1 MSDTKSLAGDY
12 EPFHEKIR
20 EQHSR
25 VDPCFMT
32 GKGCV
37 YRDAIDRALRDRSQG
52 KGSSGF
58 MVMPFRQNLEVFYR
72 NTLSPYFEAFYGD
85 KDQPLS
91 ILHRADQVRRP
102 GIIICEGICKRIQ
115 ESDFIVVDISIPN
128 DNVFYE
134 LGLAYGIGQKILIIR
149 HVKSE
154 FGQRIASYLG
164 CPHYAYKDLDPLD
177 FAATQY
183 IWRRQPLDR
192 VSDPDK
198 LLLLYEDLLGADPY
212 EKDPPDNPK
221 LRDISL
227 SFKSHVKS
235 SIGLAIEQICLS
247 IPESGHSEAT
257 PDRHSVIASYRK
269 IIEKLKKPEEI
280 EPSRTSFRDIRSLVD
295 FCYCMVVRTGREV
308 HPMSYFWLGY
318 AHALGKNVVPIT
330 IVDERPEPPEVSID
344 DLAFD
349 IRAQRHM
356 TFVLQ
361 NPYLLETQISSTLSD
376 MIYADFSEWSRKRFW
391 DKMLG
396 KRGEVSIFTGAL
408 HHESINREVVGDWDL
423 RAASELTS
431 YFSRQQYRAKIET
444 PIYSIEYAQAADPEL
459 TREAYIEQLRS
470 MMKGKNC
477 ILIASPDVNP
487 LTEIVLGKMYDVA
500 DASLFQAPL
509 NLDHNPRAMVVVKQ
523 TEREAQSIQ
532 RAFYLEET
540 REARDGKS
548 ARGFRSRLI
557 RGKTLLKDFLSQQV
571 TERRESFEVYAH
583 LAIVPNP
590 FEDDNREEKH
600 YIVVL
605 NGVSGPATFALTHVL
620 TGKVNEEFVSYSG
633 FSPEAQSEDVLNQI
647 LGHVQLDNFR
657 GLECIVRIRVG
668 LAEASASGLAQTGNM
683 FDWRQILGW
692 ELQEEVWD
700 PNRKIRSL

>member
-1 MSDTKSLAGDY
+1 MSDTKSFAGDY
-12 EPFHEKIR
+12 KPFHDKIR

-37 YRDAIDRALRDRSQG
+37 YRDAIDRALRERSQG
-52 KGSSGF
+52 NSSSGF
-58 MVMPFRQNLEVFYR
+58 MVMPFRENLEVFYR
-72 NTLSPYFEAFYGD
+72 NTLSPYFEAFYGGG
-85 KDQPLS
+85 DQTQS

-115 ESDFIVVDISIPN
+115 ESDFIVVDISVPN

-149 HVKSE
+149 HVRSD
-154 FGQRIASYLG
+154 FGEKKAAYLG
-164 CPHYAYKDLDPLD
+164 CPIYAYKDLDPLD
-177 FAATQY
+177 FTATQFL
-183 IWRRQPLDR
+183 WRRQPLNR
-192 VSDPDK
+192 VANPDK
-198 LLLLYEDLLGADPY
+198 LLLLYEHLFTTDPY
-212 EKDPPDNPK
+212 EKAPPDNPK
-221 LRDISL
+221 QRDISL
-227 SFKSHVKS
+227 SFISHVKS
-235 SIGLAIEQICLS
+235 SIGLAIEQICRG
-247 IPESGHSEAT
+247 IPESGYSAAK

-269 IIEKLKKPEEI
+269 IIERLKKPEEI
-280 EPSRTSFRDIRSLVD
+280 EPSKTSFDDIRSLID

-308 HPMSYFWLGY
+308 DPMSYFWLGY
-318 AHALGKNVVPIT
+318 AHALGKNVIPVT
-330 IVDERPEPPEVSID
+330 IVDERPERPEVSID

-361 NPYLLETQISSTLSD
+361 KPYLLENQINSTLND

-396 KRGEVSIFTGAL
+396 KRGEVYIFTGAL

-431 YFSRQQYRAKIET
+431 YFSRHQYRAKIET
-444 PIYSIEYAQAADPEL
+444 PIYSIEYAQNADSQL
-459 TREAYIEQLRS
+459 TRDSYIGQLRS

-487 LTEIVLGKMYDVA
+487 LTEIVLGKMYDVPP
-500 DASLFQAPL
+500 DELFQGPL
-509 NLDHNPRAMVVVKQ
+509 NLDRYPRAMVAVKQ
-523 TEREAQSIQ
+523 TERSGQGLQ
-532 RAFYLEET
+532 RAFYLEE
-540 REARDGKS
+540 AGDSSSGKS

-557 RGKTLLKDFLSQQV
+557 RGETLLKEFLSQQV
-571 TERRESFEVYAH
+571 TERRETFEVYAH

-590 FEDDNREEKH
+590 FDDDSRDGKH

-620 TGKVNEEFVSYSG
+620 TGKVNEEFVSYDG
-633 FSPEAQSEDVLNQI
+633 FNPEAQSEDILNQI
-647 LGHVQLDNFR
+647 LGHVELDNFR
-657 GLECIVRIRVG
+657 GLECIVRIKVG
-668 LAEASASGLAQTGNM
+668 LAGSESAQTGNM

-700 PNRKIRSL
+700 LERKIRSL